1 MGKKEHVQDVSQYLR
16 VLGLT
21 IRESEV
27 VFVLLQSPA
36 HLGANEVA
44 QRTGIAR
51 PYVHDL
57 LRKLVK
63 MSVITRMKGKTG
75 RSVYSC
81 SIHNLQHFVGALRSN
96 YEEKL
101 RTIEFFEKAPNPETY
116 ISRLLEILGHSAEGY
131 SVYSILAENGE
142 KSLKELAASTSFSY
156 SRIRQIVSD
165 LTVEGFLN
173 RKRSGTNVLISA
185 TFPEIAVEQACKI
198 AKDNINAQIDEIEA
212 VLHNLGKDQL
222 NSDLGGIIPLD
233 SSESVIIEKF
243 NEESSAKILIVEDHD
258 ALRESLVEILTEEG
272 NEARGIGNASD
283 ALSLLQGE
291 TFDIVVSDIKM
302 PGMDGIEL
310 LRRVRER
317 ELPLD
322 FVIIT
327 GFGTLGTA
335 QEAIRL
341 GAKDYIL
348 KPVDPPSFVRVISD
362 VYEQQK
368 IAKMVVRD
376 SNLVKK
382 RLGVLDRRT
391 RLLQQAIQEL
401 MTIQIKPESEDK
413 FVAYLFVPEQDI
425 NYKDIMARLNRI
437 FAESYPIFQFS
448 VHDLREEPEALMS
461 VLDKISESGVRTTK
475 KIGSPMLFVSVG
487 SLHDYCDPY
496 NEIEIHETVLSLIR
510 RFFQLNR

>member
-1 MGKKEHVQDVSQYLR
+1 MGQKEHAQDVSQDLR

-63 MSVITRMKGKTG
+63 MNVVTRMKGKTG

-81 SIHNLQHFVGALRSN
+81 SIHNLQHFAGGIRSN

-101 RTIEFFEKAPNPETY
+101 RRIEFFEKTPNPEAY
-116 ISRLLEILGHSAEGY
+116 ISRLLEILGHSAESY
-131 SVYSILAENGE
+131 SVYSVLIENGE
-142 KSLKELAASTSFSY
+142 KSLKELAASTGFSY

-173 RKRSGTNVLISA
+173 RRRSGINVLISA
-185 TFPEIAVEQACKI
+185 TFPGIAVEQACKI
-198 AKDNINAQIDEIEA
+198 AKDNINAQIDEIRV
-212 VLHNLGKDQL
+212 VLHNLSKDQL
-222 NSDLGGIIPLD
+222 SNDLGESAPLETL
-233 SSESVIIEKF
+233 ESVIVEEF
-243 NEESSAKILIVEDHD
+243 NEKSSAKILIVEDHD
-258 ALRESLVEILTEEG
+258 ALRESLVEILIEEG
-272 NEARGIGNASD
+272 NEAQGIGNASD
-283 ALSLLQGE
+283 ALSLLQNE
-291 TFDIVVSDIKM
+291 AFDIVISDIKM

-317 ELPLD
+317 DLPLD

-348 KPVDPPSFVRVISD
+348 KPLDPPSFVRVISD
-362 VYEQQK
+362 VYKQQK
-368 IAKMVVRD
+368 ASKMAVRD
-376 SNLVKK
+376 THLVKK
-382 RLGVLDRRT
+382 RLGVLDRKT

-401 MTIQIKPESEDK
+401 MTIQIKSESEDK
-413 FVAYLFVPEQDI
+413 FRAYLFVPEQDI
-425 NYKDIMARLNRI
+425 SYKDIRARINRI
-437 FAESYPIFQFS
+437 FVENYPIFQFS
-448 VHDLREEPEALMS
+448 AHYIREEPEILMS
-461 VLDKISESGVRTTK
+461 VLDQISESGVKAPK
-475 KIGSPMLFVSVG
+475 KIGSPMLFINVG
-487 SLHDYCDPY
+487 PLHDYCDPC

-510 RFFQLNR
+510 RFFQPNR